1 MREDL
6 GIQGFRFPFHGYS
19 PWEEGGGGKKT
30 EEGKA
35 WLADVKVITYIK
47 LGYDLNTRAV
57 RARLI

>member
-1 MREDL
+1 M
-6 GIQGFRFPFHGYS
+6 GIPHGKR
-19 PWEEGGGGKKT
+19 GGGGKKT

-47 LGYDLNTRAV
+47 LGNDLNTRAV